1 MSSSF
6 ARQRLVSVLCAASLV
21 VIFAGALSAC
31 GSDAGTPAGGN
42 SAAGSGPTATAEV
55 DGNPAP
61 AFSGVTL
68 DGKTL
73 TLDQFRGKPL
83 FLIYMTST

>member
-1 MSSSF
+1 MSVVF
-6 ARQRLVSVLCAASLV
+6 ANRRLLGALLV
-21 VIFAGALSAC
+21 VSLLLILAAVLSAC
-31 GSDAGTPAGGN
+31 GSGAGTSATGN
-42 SAAGSGPTATAEV
+42 AATTAEV
-55 DGNPAP
+55 GGKPAP

-68 DGKTL
+68 DGKTV